1 LKQKI
6 ISNDSETVSIALSG
20 GIDSSLMLAILKKT
34 FPEKKIQAISIKF
47 ANSLDETKI
56 AEKIANKFD
65 IDHKII
71 FLENYLQ
78 DLPKAISI
86 VGLPFWDLHW
96 FYVAKVVQNYSKYII
111 TGDGGDEI
119 FAGYTFRY
127 EKYLSLVNENT
138 ASLQKV
144 KSYISCHE
152 RDWVPDQEK
161 LFAKNSNFQWENIY
175 KLLLPYFENTLP
187 LLEQVYLA
195 DYNGK
200 LLYNFSIVSKSINNF
215 YNLSSVT
222 PLLNDELISY
232 GTHLPS
238 HQKYDQIS
246 NIGKIPLRKLIKK
259 FDLESLMSDKKMGF
273 SVSTKNLWDSH
284 GQKICKDFLLDSRLV
299 KDKWINQEWITK
311 YINSKNLDVRYV
323 NKFFGLLAFEIWY
336 RIFVTNEMNPN
347 IKLE

>member
-1 LKQKI
+1 MKQKFV
-6 ISNDSETVSIALSG
+6 SDDSETVSIALSG
-20 GIDSSLMLAILKKT
+20 GIDSSLMLAMLKKT
-34 FPEKKIQAISIKF
+34 FPEKKIQAISVKF
-47 ANSLDETKI
+47 ANSLDETI
-56 AEKIANKFD
+56 TAEKIANKFD

-96 FYVAKVVQNYSKYII
+96 FYVAKEVQNHSKYII
-111 TGDGGDEI
+111 TGDGGDEV

-127 EKYLSLVNENT
+127 KKYLSLVNDNT
-138 ASLQKV
+138 APLEKV

-161 LFAKNSNFQWENIY
+161 LFSKNSNFQWENIY
-175 KLLLPYFENTLP
+175 KLLLPYFENSLA

-200 LLYNFSIVSKSINNF
+200 LLYNFSIVSKSINHF

-222 PLLNDELISY
+222 PLLSDELISY

-238 HQKYDQIS
+238 NKKYDQIS

-284 GQKICKDFLLDSRLV
+284 GKKICKDFLLDSRLV

-311 YINSKNLDVRYV
+311 YINSQNLDVRYV

-336 RIFVTNEMNPN
+336 RVFITTEMNAN
-347 IKLE
+347 SKLE